1 MLMRRGN
8 RRNDDYVGPEI
19 LLRLDLEDILRA
31 EDEDRIFL
39 QPVFVQVERYA
50 GLPSVPTPMTKAS
63 MRHGNPENFHT
74 VVAAGREAL
83 PHQALAVVPGPFR

>member
-1 MLMRRGN
+1 MLMRR
-8 RRNDDYVGPEI
+8 RNVGPEI

-50 GLPSVPTPMTKAS
+50 GFAFRADADDEGVDAA
-63 MRHGNPENFHT
+63 REPENFHT

-83 PHQALAVVPGPFR
+83 PHQALAVVPGHFDELRQRE